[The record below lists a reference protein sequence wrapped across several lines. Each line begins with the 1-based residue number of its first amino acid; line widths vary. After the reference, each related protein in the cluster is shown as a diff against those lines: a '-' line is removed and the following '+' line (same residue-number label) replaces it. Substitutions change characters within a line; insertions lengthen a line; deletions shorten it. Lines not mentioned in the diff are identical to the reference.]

1 LQPRCFLAISPAPL
15 QGEFELSGFI
25 RLAGLDQVPPSLKGA
40 MVAIGNFDGC
50 HRGHQHVFRAMK
62 ARAEALGVP
71 AIVLTFEP
79 HPRDVFAP
87 QPFMFRLTYADQK
100 ARIAEALGLDG
111 IVVMPFDLPFSHI
124 EAEDFV
130 TRFLVGALAVTG
142 VAVGADFHFGYKRQG
157 TPDFLKD
164 AGRRHGFE
172 VDILDMLDEGDDHI
186 SSSRIRSLLG
196 EGNVVAASQLLGYH
210 WYLSGEVVRG
220 DQRGRELGFPTAN
233 VGTPTGFGLLQG
245 VYAVRAR
252 LGTRLVDGVASY
264 GKPMFN
270 NERPPFETWIF
281 DFDEQIYGQTLEVAL
296 LGHVRGQVKFRGLD
310 ELIAAVNN
318 DAGLARRQLQSTQPV
333 SELDARLGFFR

>member
-1 LQPRCFLAISPAPL
+1 
-15 QGEFELSGFI
+15 LSGFI

-50 HRGHQHVFRAMK
+50 HRGHQHVFRALK

-87 QPFMFRLTYADQK
+87 APFMFRLTYADQK
-100 ARIAEALGLDG
+100 AKIAEALGLDG

-142 VAVGADFHFGYKRQG
+142 VSVGADFHFGYKRQG
-157 TPDFLKD
+157 TPDFLRD
-164 AGRRHGFE
+164 AGKRHGFE
-172 VDILDMLDEGDDHI
+172 VDILAMLDEGDDHI

-196 EGNVVAASQLLGYH
+196 EGNVTAASQLLGYH
-210 WYLSGEVVRG
+210 WFLSGEVVKG
-220 DQRGRELGFPTAN
+220 DQRGRLLGFPTAN
-233 VGTPTGFGLLQG
+233 IATGSSFGLAQG

-252 LGTRLVDGVASY
+252 LGDRLLDGVASY

-270 NERPPFETWIF
+270 NELPPFETFLF
-281 DFDEQIYGQTLEVAL
+281 DFDADIYGTHLEIAL
-296 LGHVRGQVKFRGLD
+296 IGHIRGQEVYKGLD
-310 ELIAAVNN
+310 ELIAAIARDSRKAREALGQC
-318 DAGLARRQLQSTQPV
+318 DAI
-333 SELDARLGFFR
+333 SELDKTLGFFA